1 MNLFRR
7 QVLKLKLIKL
17 TSDICRADCFTL
29 TKQFND
35 VYRMV
40 DIKYIENNYGISCM
54 NVSDSFD
61 KLPDNQLDKAEEMLK
76 LF

>member
-17 TSDICRADCFTL
+17 TNDIHIANCYVL
-29 TKQFND
+29 TKQFNN
-35 VYRMV
+35 VYKMV
-40 DIKYIENNYGISCM
+40 DNNYNFEHYSVNCWD
-54 NVSDSFD
+54 VEESFD
-61 KLPDNQLDKAEEMLK
+61 RLSDDKLDKAEEMLK